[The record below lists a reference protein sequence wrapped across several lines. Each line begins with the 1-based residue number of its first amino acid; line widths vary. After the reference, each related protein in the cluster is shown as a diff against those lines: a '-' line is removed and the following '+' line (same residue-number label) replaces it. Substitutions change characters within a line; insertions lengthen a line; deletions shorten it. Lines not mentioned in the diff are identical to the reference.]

1 MSGKYLSYEDAAEHL
16 GVSRRFLEK
25 LVAERRIPYLRLG
38 GKVRF
43 LVEDLDAYA
52 LAGRVEAVALDPGHA
67 FAARRNSALRVVS

>member
-1 MSGKYLSYEDAAEHL
+1 MSTKYLGYEEAGEHL

-25 LVAERRIPYLRLG
+25 LVAERRIPYLRFG

-52 LAGRVEAVALDPGHA
+52 LGGRVEAAALDPGHA
-67 FAARRNSALRVVS
+67 FAARRNNALRVVQ